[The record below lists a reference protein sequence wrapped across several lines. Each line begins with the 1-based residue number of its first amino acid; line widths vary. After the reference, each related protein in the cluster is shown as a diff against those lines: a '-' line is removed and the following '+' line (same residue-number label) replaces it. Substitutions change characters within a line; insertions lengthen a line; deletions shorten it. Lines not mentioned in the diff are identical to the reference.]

1 MSVTYQDDDLDERLT
16 TIEVLGEIRDEGTL
30 KALREQMALVGKEYH
45 TLVIAVGKLKERLGV
60 K

>member
-16 TIEVLGEIRDEGTL
+16 AIEVLGENGDEE
-30 KALREQMALVGKEYH
+30 ALRALRKRMTIIAKEH
-45 TLVIAVGKLKERLGV
+45 QALVIAVGKLKRKLGV

>member
-30 KALREQMALVGKEYH
+30 KALRAQMALVGKKYH
-45 TLVIAVGKLKERLGV
+45 PLVIAVGKLKERLGV

>member
-16 TIEVLGEIRDEGTL
+16 TIEVLGELGDAGTL
-30 KALREQMALVGKEYH
+30 KALRAQMTLVGKEYH
-45 TLVIAVGKLKERLGV
+45 ALVIAVGKLKKRLGV